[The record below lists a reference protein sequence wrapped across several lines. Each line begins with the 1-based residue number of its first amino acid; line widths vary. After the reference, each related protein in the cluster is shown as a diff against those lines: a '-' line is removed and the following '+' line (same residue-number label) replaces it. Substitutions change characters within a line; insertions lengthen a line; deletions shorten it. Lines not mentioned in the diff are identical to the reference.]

1 MHTRTFLEGE
11 SLTFIH
17 LLHLVHDLKKVT
29 HHCSGDTQILMAEQG
44 GSGQKLRP
52 TITAE
57 GKIRESANQSKA
69 QGIGVGSWEKPCV

>member
-1 MHTRTFLEGE
+1 MHARTFLEGE

-29 HHCSGDTQILMAEQG
+29 HLCSGDTQILMADQG

-52 TITAE
+52 TVTAE
-57 GKIRESANQSKA
+57 GKIRESANPSKA
-69 QGIGVGSWEKPCV
+69 QGIGVGSWGKPCV